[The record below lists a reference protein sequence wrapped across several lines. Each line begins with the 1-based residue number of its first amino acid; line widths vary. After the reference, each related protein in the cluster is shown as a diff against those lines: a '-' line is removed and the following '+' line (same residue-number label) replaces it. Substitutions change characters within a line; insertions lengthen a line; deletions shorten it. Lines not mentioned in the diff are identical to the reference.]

1 MSDGARFVTGSTVTV
16 FSGGVYRS
24 GCGYISP
31 DGVRARRAERPR
43 VAIEI
48 TRAEV
53 M

>member
-16 FSGGVYRS
+16 SGGVYRS